1 MVAGARA
8 PLRSLLARAE
18 ILSGMRTE
26 DERPVRLF
34 AEAVTSYDA
43 DAAVALCDPE
53 IEFLSVLA
61 VSGRA
66 YRGHE
71 GIRQYFRDVLSAWE
85 EWRVEVHR
93 VAAGADGRVAIV
105 MTMHARGRGSG
116 AALSERTGHIWT
128 LRDGKLLRNRPYREP
143 EQALHDLGLSP

>member
-1 MVAGARA
+1 MVACARA
-8 PLRSLLARAE
+8 PPGSLLAPAE
-18 ILSGMRTE
+18 ILSGMGTE

-34 AEAVTSYDA
+34 AEAVTSYDP

-71 GIRQYFRDVLSAWE
+71 GIRQYFRDVSSAWE

-93 VAAGADGRVAIV
+93 VAAGADGRVAII

-143 EQALHDLGLSP
+143 EQALRDLGLSP

>member
-1 MVAGARA
+1 
-8 PLRSLLARAE
+8 
-18 ILSGMRTE
+18 MRTE

-34 AEAVTSYDA
+34 AEAVTSGNP

-53 IEFLSVLA
+53 IEFLSILA

-66 YRGHE
+66 YHGHE
-71 GIRQYFRDVLSAWE
+71 GIRQYFRDVWAVWS

-105 MTMHARGRGSG
+105 MTMHSRGRESG

-128 LRDGKLLRNRPYREP
+128 LRHGKLLRNEPYREP
-143 EQALHDLGLSP
+143 EEALRELGLSP